1 MNDINIRKKV
11 KEPKY
16 VTIYNILFKMIT
28 QGEFAKNDRL
38 PSEPD
43 LARDLGVSRSTL
55 RQALT
60 LLQDDGLIKII
71 RGKGN
76 FITKNDYDINA
87 IPKNKIQSSVCNF
100 LNNSSKINDV
110 EMEFHLE
117 PCTDYFHRV
126 LGSKPAAVVVIDR
139 WYKIDKKV
147 VAYAFSIIPID
158 NISKFDIDLNSHE
171 QLLNFVE
178 KDIYDICENMT
189 LDIKF
194 STSGNF
200 AAKKSPFTNKEHFFL
215 VEEKVSLNNNST
227 VEFSKFYL
235 PVDMSS
241 IRVHFKREL

>member
-1 MNDINIRKKV
+1 MNDINIRKKI

-28 QGEFAKNDRL
+28 LGEFSKNDRL

-43 LARDLGVSRSTL
+43 LARDLGVSRTTL

-60 LLQDDGLIKII
+60 LLQEDGLIKII

-76 FITKNDYDINA
+76 FITKD
-87 IPKNKIQSSVCNF
+87 SCS
-100 LNNSSKINDV
+100 
-110 EMEFHLE
+110 
-117 PCTDYFHRV
+117 DYFHMI

-147 VAYAFSIIPID
+147 VAYAFSIMPID
-158 NISKFDIDLNSHE
+158 NISKFDIDLNNHE

-178 KDIYDICENMT
+178 KDIYNDCNNIM
-189 LDIKF
+189 LDVKF
-194 STSGNF
+194 SISGNYASKRSSF
-200 AAKKSPFTNKEHFFL
+200 PDNEQFFL
-215 VEEKVSLNNNST
+215 IEEKVSTYNEFT
-227 VEFSKFYL
+227 MEFSKFYL

-241 IRVHFKREL
+241 IRINLKR

>member
-1 MNDINIRKKV
+1 MNDINIRKKI

-28 QGEFAKNDRL
+28 LGEFSKNDRL

-43 LARDLGVSRSTL
+43 LARDLGVSRTTL

-60 LLQDDGLIKII
+60 LLQEDGLIKII

-76 FITKNDYDINA
+76 FITKDSHYINT
-87 IPKNKIQSSVCNF
+87 IPNNKIQSSVYNF
-100 LNNSSKINDV
+100 LSNSNKIDDI

-117 PCTDYFHRV
+117 PCSDYFHMI

-147 VAYAFSIIPID
+147 VAYAFSIMPID
-158 NISKFDIDLNSHE
+158 NISKFDIDLNNHE

-178 KDIYDICENMT
+178 KDIYNDCNNIM
-189 LDIKF
+189 LDVKF
-194 STSGNF
+194 SISGNYASKRSSF
-200 AAKKSPFTNKEHFFL
+200 LDNEQFFL
-215 VEEKVSLNNNST
+215 IEEKVSTYNEFT
-227 VEFSKFYL
+227 MEFSKFYL

-241 IRVHFKREL
+241 IRINLKR

>member
-76 FITKNDYDINA
+76 FITNDDYDINA
-87 IPKNKIQSSVCNF
+87 IPNNKIQSSVYNF
-100 LNNSSKINDV
+100 LNNSDKGAGLSR
-110 EMEFHLE
+110 L
-117 PCTDYFHRV
+117 
-126 LGSKPAAVVVIDR
+126 LG
-139 WYKIDKKV
+139 
-147 VAYAFSIIPID
+147 
-158 NISKFDIDLNSHE
+158 
-171 QLLNFVE
+171 
-178 KDIYDICENMT
+178 
-189 LDIKF
+189 
-194 STSGNF
+194 
-200 AAKKSPFTNKEHFFL
+200 L
-215 VEEKVSLNNNST
+215 VNLSNT
-227 VEFSKFYL
+227 
-235 PVDMSS
+235 
-241 IRVHFKREL
+241 

>member
-1 MNDINIRKKV
+1 MNDINIRKKI

-28 QGEFAKNDRL
+28 LGEFSKNDRL

-43 LARDLGVSRSTL
+43 LARDLGVSRATL

-60 LLQDDGLIKII
+60 LLQEDGLIKII

-76 FITKNDYDINA
+76 FITKDSHYINS
-87 IPKNKIQSSVCNF
+87 IPNNKIQSSVYNF
-100 LNNSSKINDV
+100 LNNSNKIDDIK
-110 EMEFHLE
+110 MEFHLE
-117 PCTDYFHRV
+117 PCSDYFHMI

-147 VAYAFSIIPID
+147 VAYAFSIMPID
-158 NISKFDIDLNSHE
+158 NISKFDIDLNNHE

-178 KDIYDICENMT
+178 KDIYNDCNNIM
-189 LDIKF
+189 LDVKF
-194 STSGNF
+194 STSGNYASKRSSF
-200 AAKKSPFTNKEHFFL
+200 LDNEQFFL
-215 VEEKVSLNNNST
+215 IEEMVSTYNEFT
-227 VEFSKFYL
+227 MEFSKFYL

-241 IRVHFKREL
+241 IRINLKR

>member
-1 MNDINIRKKV
+1 MNGINIRKKI

-28 QGEFAKNDRL
+28 QGEFSKNDRL

>member
-76 FITKNDYDINA
+76 FITNDDYDINA
-87 IPKNKIQSSVCNF
+87 IPNNKIQSSVYNF
-100 LNNSSKINDV
+100 LNNSDKIDDV

-126 LGSKPAAVVVIDR
+126 LGAKPAAVVVIDR

-158 NISKFDIDLNSHE
+158 NISKFDIDLNNHE

-178 KDIYDICENMT
+178 KDIYNSCKNLT
-189 LDIKF
+189 LDVKF
-194 STSGNF
+194 STSGNY
-200 AAKKSPFTNKEHFFL
+200 AAKKPPFSSKEHFFL
-215 VEEKVSLNNNST
+215 IEEKVSINNNST

-235 PVDMSS
+235 PVDMST
-241 IRVHFKREL
+241 IRVNLKK

>member
-1 MNDINIRKKV
+1 MNDINIRKKI

-28 QGEFAKNDRL
+28 LGEFSKNDRL

-43 LARDLGVSRSTL
+43 LARDLGVSRTTL

-60 LLQDDGLIKII
+60 LLQEDGLIKII

-76 FITKNDYDINA
+76 FITKDSHYINT
-87 IPKNKIQSSVCNF
+87 IPNNKIQSSVYNF
-100 LNNSSKINDV
+100 LNNSNKIDDI

-117 PCTDYFHRV
+117 PCSDYFHMI

-147 VAYAFSIIPID
+147 VAYAFSIMPID
-158 NISKFDIDLNSHE
+158 NISKFDIDLNNHE

-178 KDIYDICENMT
+178 KDIYNDCNNIM
-189 LDIKF
+189 LDVKF
-194 STSGNF
+194 STSGNYASNRSSF
-200 AAKKSPFTNKEHFFL
+200 PDNEQFFL
-215 VEEKVSLNNNST
+215 IEEKVSTYNEFT
-227 VEFSKFYL
+227 MEFSKFYL

-241 IRVHFKREL
+241 IRINLKR

>member
-1 MNDINIRKKV
+1 MNDINIRKKI

-28 QGEFAKNDRL
+28 LGEFSKNDRL

-43 LARDLGVSRSTL
+43 LARDLGVSRTTL

-60 LLQDDGLIKII
+60 LLQEDGLIKII

-76 FITKNDYDINA
+76 FITKDSHYINT
-87 IPKNKIQSSVCNF
+87 IPNNKIQSSVYNF
-100 LNNSSKINDV
+100 LSNSNKIDDIK
-110 EMEFHLE
+110 MEFHLE
-117 PCTDYFHRV
+117 PCSDYFHMI

-158 NISKFDIDLNSHE
+158 NISKFDIDLNNHE

-178 KDIYDICENMT
+178 KDIYNSCNNLT
-189 LDIKF
+189 LDVKF
-194 STSGNF
+194 STSGNY
-200 AAKKSPFTNKEHFFL
+200 AAKKPPFSSKEHFFL
-215 VEEKVSLNNNST
+215 IEEKVSINNNST

-235 PVDMSS
+235 PVDKST
-241 IRVHFKREL
+241 IRVNLKK

>member
-1 MNDINIRKKV
+1 MNDINIRKKI

-28 QGEFAKNDRL
+28 LGEFSKNDRL

-43 LARDLGVSRSTL
+43 LARNLGVSRTTL

-60 LLQDDGLIKII
+60 LLQEDGLIKII

-76 FITKNDYDINA
+76 FITKDSHYINT
-87 IPKNKIQSSVCNF
+87 IPNNKIQSSVYNF
-100 LNNSSKINDV
+100 LNNSNKIDDI

-117 PCTDYFHRV
+117 PCSDYFHMI

-147 VAYAFSIIPID
+147 VAYAFSIMPID
-158 NISKFDIDLNSHE
+158 NISKFDIDLNNHE

-178 KDIYDICENMT
+178 KDIYNDCNNIM
-189 LDIKF
+189 LDVKF
-194 STSGNF
+194 STSGNYASKRSSF
-200 AAKKSPFTNKEHFFL
+200 LDNEQFFL
-215 VEEKVSLNNNST
+215 IEEKVSTYNEFT
-227 VEFSKFYL
+227 MEFSKFYL

-241 IRVHFKREL
+241 IRINLKR

>member
-76 FITKNDYDINA
+76 FITNDDYDINA
-87 IPKNKIQSSVCNF
+87 IPNNKIQSSVYNF
-100 LNNSSKINDV
+100 LNNSDKIDDV

-147 VAYAFSIIPID
+147 VAYAFSIMPID
-158 NISKFDIDLNSHE
+158 NISKFDIDLNNHE

-178 KDIYDICENMT
+178 KDIYNSCNNLT
-189 LDIKF
+189 LDVKF
-194 STSGNF
+194 STSGNY
-200 AAKKSPFTNKEHFFL
+200 AAKKPPFSSKEHFFL
-215 VEEKVSLNNNST
+215 IEEKVSINNNST

-235 PVDMSS
+235 PVDKST
-241 IRVHFKREL
+241 IRVNLKK

>member
-1 MNDINIRKKV
+1 
-11 KEPKY
+11 
-16 VTIYNILFKMIT
+16 MIT
-28 QGEFAKNDRL
+28 QGEFSKNDRL

-76 FITKNDYDINA
+76 FITKDDYDINA
-87 IPKNKIQSSVCNF
+87 IPNNEFQSSVYNF
-100 LNNSSKINDV
+100 LNNSDKIDDV

-139 WYKIDKKV
+139 WYKIENRV

-158 NISKFDIDLNSHE
+158 NISKFDIDLNNHE

-178 KDIYDICENMT
+178 KDIYNSCNNIM

-194 STSGNF
+194 STCGNY
-200 AAKKSPFTNKEHFFL
+200 AAKKSPFSNKEQFFL
-215 VEEKVSLNNNST
+215 IEEKVSINNNFT

-235 PVDMSS
+235 PVDMST
-241 IRVHFKREL
+241 IRVNFKK

>member
-1 MNDINIRKKV
+1 MNDINIRKKI

-28 QGEFAKNDRL
+28 LGEFSKNDRL
-38 PSEPD
+38 PSEPY
-43 LARDLGVSRSTL
+43 LARDLGVSRTTL

-60 LLQDDGLIKII
+60 LLQEDGLIKII

-76 FITKNDYDINA
+76 FITKDSHYINT
-87 IPKNKIQSSVCNF
+87 IPNNKIQSSVYNF
-100 LNNSSKINDV
+100 LSNSNKIDDI

-117 PCTDYFHRV
+117 PCSDYFHMI

-147 VAYAFSIIPID
+147 VAYAFSIMPID
-158 NISKFDIDLNSHE
+158 NISKFDIDLNNHE

-178 KDIYDICENMT
+178 KDIYNDCNNIM
-189 LDIKF
+189 LDVKF
-194 STSGNF
+194 STSGNY
-200 AAKKSPFTNKEHFFL
+200 ASKRSSLPDNEQFFL
-215 VEEKVSLNNNST
+215 IEEKVSTYNEFT
-227 VEFSKFYL
+227 MEFSKFYL

-241 IRVHFKREL
+241 IRINLKR

>member
-1 MNDINIRKKV
+1 MNDINIRKKI

-28 QGEFAKNDRL
+28 LGEFSKNDRL

-43 LARDLGVSRSTL
+43 LARDLGVSRTTL

-60 LLQDDGLIKII
+60 LLQEDGLIKTI
-71 RGKGN
+71 RGKGH
-76 FITKNDYDINA
+76 FITKDSHYINT
-87 IPKNKIQSSVCNF
+87 IPNNKIQSSVYNF
-100 LNNSSKINDV
+100 LNNSNKIDDI

-117 PCTDYFHRV
+117 PCSDYFHMI

-147 VAYAFSIIPID
+147 VAYAFSIMPID
-158 NISKFDIDLNSHE
+158 NISKFDIDLNNHE

-178 KDIYDICENMT
+178 KDIYNDCNNIM
-189 LDIKF
+189 LDVKF
-194 STSGNF
+194 STSGNYASKRSSF
-200 AAKKSPFTNKEHFFL
+200 PDNEQFFL
-215 VEEKVSLNNNST
+215 IEEKVSTYNEFT
-227 VEFSKFYL
+227 MEFSKFYL

-241 IRVHFKREL
+241 IRINLKR

>member
-1 MNDINIRKKV
+1 MNDINIRKKI

-28 QGEFAKNDRL
+28 LGEFSKNDRL

-43 LARDLGVSRSTL
+43 LARDLGVSRTTL

-60 LLQDDGLIKII
+60 LLQEDGLIKII

-76 FITKNDYDINA
+76 FITKDSHYINT
-87 IPKNKIQSSVCNF
+87 IPNNKIQSSVYNF
-100 LNNSSKINDV
+100 LSNSNKIDDI

-117 PCTDYFHRV
+117 PCSDYFHMI

-147 VAYAFSIIPID
+147 VAYAFSIMPID
-158 NISKFDIDLNSHE
+158 NISKFDIDLNNHE

-178 KDIYDICENMT
+178 KDIYNSCNNLT
-189 LDIKF
+189 LDVKV
-194 STSGNF
+194 STSGNY
-200 AAKKSPFTNKEHFFL
+200 AAKKPPFSSKEHFFL
-215 VEEKVSLNNNST
+215 IEEKVSINNNST

-235 PVDMSS
+235 PVDKST
-241 IRVHFKREL
+241 IRVNLKK

>member
-1 MNDINIRKKV
+1 MNDINIRKKI

-28 QGEFAKNDRL
+28 LGEFSKNDRL

-43 LARDLGVSRSTL
+43 LARDLGVSRTTL

-60 LLQDDGLIKII
+60 LLQEDGLIKII

-76 FITKNDYDINA
+76 FITKDSHYINT
-87 IPKNKIQSSVCNF
+87 IPNNKIQSSVYNF
-100 LNNSSKINDV
+100 LNNSNKIYDI

-117 PCTDYFHRV
+117 PCSDYFHMI

-147 VAYAFSIIPID
+147 VAYAFSIMPID
-158 NISKFDIDLNSHE
+158 NISKFDIDLNNHE

-178 KDIYDICENMT
+178 KDIYNDCNNIM
-189 LDIKF
+189 LDVKF
-194 STSGNF
+194 STSGNYASKRSSF
-200 AAKKSPFTNKEHFFL
+200 LDNEQFFL
-215 VEEKVSLNNNST
+215 IEEKVSTYNEFT
-227 VEFSKFYL
+227 MKFSKFYL

-241 IRVHFKREL
+241 IRINLKR

>member
-1 MNDINIRKKV
+1 MNDINIRKKI

-28 QGEFAKNDRL
+28 LGEFSKNDRL

-43 LARDLGVSRSTL
+43 LARDLGVSRTTL

-60 LLQDDGLIKII
+60 LLQEDGLIKII

-76 FITKNDYDINA
+76 FITKDSHYINT
-87 IPKNKIQSSVCNF
+87 IPNNKIQSSVYNF
-100 LNNSSKINDV
+100 LNNSNKIDDI

-117 PCTDYFHRV
+117 PCSDYFHMI

-147 VAYAFSIIPID
+147 VAYAFSIMPID
-158 NISKFDIDLNSHE
+158 NISKFDIDLNNHE

-178 KDIYDICENMT
+178 KDIYNDCNNIM
-189 LDIKF
+189 LDVKF
-194 STSGNF
+194 STSGNYASKRSSF
-200 AAKKSPFTNKEHFFL
+200 LDNEQFFL
-215 VEEKVSLNNNST
+215 IEEKVSTYNEFT
-227 VEFSKFYL
+227 MEFSKFYL

-241 IRVHFKREL
+241 IRINLKR

>member
-1 MNDINIRKKV
+1 MNDINIRKKI

-28 QGEFAKNDRL
+28 LGEFSKNDRL

-43 LARDLGVSRSTL
+43 LARDLGVSRTTL

-60 LLQDDGLIKII
+60 LLQEDGLIKII

-76 FITKNDYDINA
+76 FITKDSHYINT
-87 IPKNKIQSSVCNF
+87 IPNNKIQSSVYNF
-100 LNNSSKINDV
+100 LNNSNKIDDI

-117 PCTDYFHRV
+117 PCSDYFHMI

-147 VAYAFSIIPID
+147 VAYAFSIMPID
-158 NISKFDIDLNSHE
+158 NISKFDIDLNNHE

-178 KDIYDICENMT
+178 KDIYNDCNNIM
-189 LDIKF
+189 LDLKF
-194 STSGNF
+194 STSGNYASKRSSF
-200 AAKKSPFTNKEHFFL
+200 LDNEQFFL
-215 VEEKVSLNNNST
+215 IEEKVSTYNEFT
-227 VEFSKFYL
+227 MEFSKFYL

-241 IRVHFKREL
+241 IRINLKR

>member
-1 MNDINIRKKV
+1 MNGINIRKKI

-28 QGEFAKNDRL
+28 QGEFSKNDRL

-100 LNNSSKINDV
+100 LNNSNKINDV

-126 LGSKPAAVVVIDR
+126 LGAKPAAVVVIDR

-147 VAYAFSIIPID
+147 VAYAFSIMPID

-241 IRVHFKREL
+241 IRVHFKR

>member
-1 MNDINIRKKV
+1 MNDINIRKKI

-28 QGEFAKNDRL
+28 LGEFSKNDRL

-43 LARDLGVSRSTL
+43 LARDLGVSRTTL

-60 LLQDDGLIKII
+60 LLQEDELIKII

-76 FITKNDYDINA
+76 FITKDSHYINT
-87 IPKNKIQSSVCNF
+87 IPNNKIQSSVYNF
-100 LNNSSKINDV
+100 LNNSNKIDDI

-117 PCTDYFHRV
+117 PCSDYFHMI

-147 VAYAFSIIPID
+147 VAYAFSIMPID
-158 NISKFDIDLNSHE
+158 NISKFDIDLNNHE

-178 KDIYDICENMT
+178 KDIYNDCNNIM
-189 LDIKF
+189 LDVKF
-194 STSGNF
+194 SISGNYASKRSSF
-200 AAKKSPFTNKEHFFL
+200 SDNEQFFL
-215 VEEKVSLNNNST
+215 IEEKVSTYNEFT
-227 VEFSKFYL
+227 MEFSKFYL

-241 IRVHFKREL
+241 IRINLKR

>member
-1 MNDINIRKKV
+1 MNDINIRKKI

-28 QGEFAKNDRL
+28 LGEFSKNDRL

-43 LARDLGVSRSTL
+43 LARNLGVSRTTL

-60 LLQDDGLIKII
+60 LLQEDGLIKII

-76 FITKNDYDINA
+76 FITKDSHYINT
-87 IPKNKIQSSVCNF
+87 IPNNKIQSSVYNF
-100 LNNSSKINDV
+100 LNNSNKIDDI

-117 PCTDYFHRV
+117 PCSDYFHMI

-147 VAYAFSIIPID
+147 VAYAFSIMPID
-158 NISKFDIDLNSHE
+158 NISKFDIDLNNHE

-178 KDIYDICENMT
+178 KDIYNDCNNIM
-189 LDIKF
+189 LDVKF
-194 STSGNF
+194 STSGNYASKRSSF
-200 AAKKSPFTNKEHFFL
+200 LDNEQFFL
-215 VEEKVSLNNNST
+215 IEEKVSTYNEFT
-227 VEFSKFYL
+227 MEFSKFSL

-241 IRVHFKREL
+241 IRINLKR

>member
-1 MNDINIRKKV
+1 MNDINIRKKI

-28 QGEFAKNDRL
+28 LGEFSKNDRL

-43 LARDLGVSRSTL
+43 LARDLGVSRTTL

-60 LLQDDGLIKII
+60 LLQEDGLIKII

-76 FITKNDYDINA
+76 FITKDSHYINT
-87 IPKNKIQSSVCNF
+87 IPNNKIQSSVYNF
-100 LNNSSKINDV
+100 LSNSNKIDDI

-117 PCTDYFHRV
+117 PCSDYFHMI

-147 VAYAFSIIPID
+147 VAYAFSIMPID
-158 NISKFDIDLNSHE
+158 NISKFDIDLNNHE

-178 KDIYDICENMT
+178 KDIYNDCNNIM
-189 LDIKF
+189 LDVKF
-194 STSGNF
+194 SISGNY
-200 AAKKSPFTNKEHFFL
+200 ASKRSSFTDNEQFFL
-215 VEEKVSLNNNST
+215 IEEKVSTYNEFT
-227 VEFSKFYL
+227 MEFSKFYL

-241 IRVHFKREL
+241 IRINLKR

>member
-1 MNDINIRKKV
+1 MNDINIRKKI

-28 QGEFAKNDRL
+28 QGEFSKNDRL

-241 IRVHFKREL
+241 IRVHFKR

>member
-1 MNDINIRKKV
+1 ANINIRKKI

-28 QGEFAKNDRL
+28 LGEFSKNDRL

-43 LARDLGVSRSTL
+43 LARDLGVSRTTL

-60 LLQDDGLIKII
+60 LLQEDGLIKII

-76 FITKNDYDINA
+76 FITKDSHYINT
-87 IPKNKIQSSVCNF
+87 IPNNKIQSSVYNF
-100 LNNSSKINDV
+100 LSNSNKIDDI

-117 PCTDYFHRV
+117 PCSDSFHMI

-147 VAYAFSIIPID
+147 VAYAFSIMPID
-158 NISKFDIDLNSHE
+158 NISKFDIDLNNHE

-178 KDIYDICENMT
+178 KDIYNDCNNIM
-189 LDIKF
+189 LDVKF
-194 STSGNF
+194 STSGNYASKRSSF
-200 AAKKSPFTNKEHFFL
+200 LDNEQFFL
-215 VEEKVSLNNNST
+215 IEEKVSTYNEFT
-227 VEFSKFYL
+227 MEFSKFYL

-241 IRVHFKREL
+241 IRINLKR

>member
-1 MNDINIRKKV
+1 MNDINIRKKI

-28 QGEFAKNDRL
+28 LGEFSKNDRL

-43 LARDLGVSRSTL
+43 LARDLGVSRTTL

-60 LLQDDGLIKII
+60 LLQEDGLIKII

-76 FITKNDYDINA
+76 FITKDSHYINT
-87 IPKNKIQSSVCNF
+87 IPNNKIQSSVYNF
-100 LNNSSKINDV
+100 LSNSNKIDDI

-117 PCTDYFHRV
+117 PCSDYFHMI

-147 VAYAFSIIPID
+147 VAYAFSIMPID
-158 NISKFDIDLNSHE
+158 NISKFDIDLNNHE

-178 KDIYDICENMT
+178 KDIYNDCNNIM
-189 LDIKF
+189 LDVKF
-194 STSGNF
+194 STSGNYASKRSSF
-200 AAKKSPFTNKEHFFL
+200 LDNEQFFL
-215 VEEKVSLNNNST
+215 IEEKVSTYNEFT
-227 VEFSKFYL
+227 MEFSKFYL

-241 IRVHFKREL
+241 IRINLKR